1 MSLHFLLLT
10 PSYNLSKFI
19 EQTIYSVMGQVGDIS
34 IHYHIQD
41 GGSHDGTADI
51 LAKWKRL
58 ASSPDFPKF
67 CREILFTY
75 SIEPDSGM
83 YDAINRGFKRARD
96 SEDPCIMSWIN
107 ADDLLLPGALSAVSS
122 FFEQNPAAQLV
133 GGRTALMS
141 PDGFLNYVGMPTG
154 RLREDLADGLF
165 DGRQNNFVQQEGTF
179 WRSELWEKVGG
190 LDSTLKYAGD
200 FDLWRRFARHTDYHT
215 LDSIT
220 GTHRRREGQLS
231 SDIAPYHAE
240 VDSLVKN
247 QQSDEGASDGEVGF
261 FKYDLSTQKW
271 QFVRASVTTWRAIGG
286 LSMLEG
292 PFPGAIES
300 GRWIVNPTAEIA
312 VRSQMFGEC
321 RLAIDFRNPFA
332 TQTIRVAGCSLT
344 IEQAT
349 ITRILNINIPFK
361 AMNGWNRFV
370 IQVESFTPQ
379 PDGPRQQGI
388 FIEDARIEPPHV
400 NEDTGHQPSFVR
412 FIERLRNT
420 VIRTLNAKLRRVVRN
435 QRSFSERWSG
445 DEIAPSRLAPNHR
458 KISSA

>member
-1 MSLHFLLLT
+1 MSLHFVLVT

-34 IHYHIQD
+34 IRYHIQD
-41 GGSHDGTADI
+41 GGSSDGTADI

-141 PDGFLNYVGMPTG
+141 NEGFLDEIGMPTG

-165 DGRQNNFVQQEGTF
+165 DGRQKHFVQQEGTF
-179 WRSELWEKVGG
+179 WRSELWEKVGA
-190 LDSTLKYAGD
+190 LDSTLRYAGD
-200 FDLWRRFARHTDYHT
+200 FDLWRRFGRHTDYHT

-231 SDIAPYHAE
+231 SDITPYHAE

-247 QQSDEGASDGEVGF
+247 QQSKNSVPPGKVGF
-261 FKYDLSTQKW
+261 FKYNLLTKKW
-271 QFVRASVTTWRAIGG
+271 RFVRGRIDVSRPSAADTRQPSAADSRQPSGADSGHMWRGING
-286 LSMLEG
+286 LDLLEG
-292 PFPGAIES
+292 PFPDFAIES

-312 VRSQMFGEC
+312 VRSEMSGVC

-332 TQTIRVAGCSLT
+332 TQKIKVAGCSLT
-344 IEQAT
+344 IEQAA
-349 ITRILNINIPFK
+349 ITRKLNINIPFN

-370 IQVESFTPQ
+370 IQTESFTREF
-379 PDGPRQQGI
+379 DGDRQLGI
-388 FIEDARIEPPHV
+388 FVEDVRIEPPHV
-400 NEDTGHQPSFVR
+400 G
-412 FIERLRNT
+412 
-420 VIRTLNAKLRRVVRN
+420 KLWEKLTAILVA
-435 QRSFSERWSG
+435 WSL
-445 DEIAPSRLAPNHR
+445 SRPG
-458 KISSA
+458 